1 MPDPGMTV
9 NAQAALRICP
19 RCEATDSQDL
29 IEQTGYHCRRC
40 AFELAH
46 LEVSPSGGVRRVIG
60 WLRAP
65 GDVVGGRYRVRNVLG
80 KGGYAATYLVDDM
93 LLGGK
98 RRALKEI
105 PEQCYDE
112 HESELLGRLHHD
124 GIPDITDRLE
134 IDGMVYLVLE
144 FGGTQT
150 LESERRRSGGC
161 VPLERV
167 GAWMVQVC
175 DVLEYLHGQTPPI
188 VHRDLKPANMLL
200 DEHDRVMLIDFGI
213 AKASLG
219 VEGTRP
225 LARAAT
231 HGFSPPEQILGTGT
245 DARSDVYALGATI
258 YALLTGTV
266 PPPAHERLTGSQ
278 LIPPRVLRPAIP
290 ADLERLILRCLELRP
305 EHRPQSIHQVRT
317 AFPDGWA
324 AKPGLLELL
333 SDDVTVPVFPAHS
346 ANATATID
354 HSPRHRSE
362 TAARS
367 RFTRSPS
374 TWARTA
380 TTVTALLGL
389 GTAVAVL
396 HPWRPGQEPRASRVP
411 GSGSAPPS
419 TAVRSP
425 PPEAAMAVVD
435 AAPREPPPT
444 SPAIVANLP
453 SVEQPV
459 DSGGAPTSAPR
470 PPRDEGSSSPSR
482 PPRAPPA
489 QPALRPRQQALRR
502 PSPATRPP
510 SSVPRPHV
518 TARRNPPAEWVLIP
532 QPARRTD

>member
-1 MPDPGMTV
+1 MSDLHSDPGGDVLDPGMTV
-9 NAQAALRICP
+9 NAQSALRICP

-29 IEQTGYHCRRC
+29 IEQAGYHCRRC

-65 GDVVGGRYRVRNVLG
+65 GDVVGGRYRVKNVLG
-80 KGGYAATYLVDDM
+80 KGGYAATYLVEDM

-112 HESELLGRLHHD
+112 HESELLGRLHHH

-167 GAWMVQVC
+167 AAWMVGVC

-188 VHRDLKPANMLL
+188 VHRDLKPVNMLL

-213 AKASLG
+213 AKASHG

-231 HGFSPPEQILGTGT
+231 HGFSPPERVLGTGT

-266 PPPAHERLTGSQ
+266 PPPAHERLTGSP
-278 LIPPRVLRPAIP
+278 LVPPRVLRPAIP
-290 ADLERLILRCLELRP
+290 ADLERMILWCLELRP
-305 EHRPQSIHQVRT
+305 EHRPQSIHQVR
-317 AFPDGWA
+317 AGFPDTWA
-324 AKPGLLELL
+324 ARPGLLEPV
-333 SDDVTVPVFPAHS
+333 SDDVTVPVIPAHS
-346 ANATATID
+346 ANDTATID

-362 TAARS
+362 PAARS
-367 RFTRSPS
+367 RSTRSRIP
-374 TWARTA
+374 WARTA

-389 GTAVAVL
+389 GTVVAVL
-396 HPWRPGQEPRASRVP
+396 HPWRPEQEPRVSRVP
-411 GSGSAPPS
+411 ESGSAPPS
-419 TAVRSP
+419 TAVSSP
-425 PPEAAMAVVD
+425 PPEAAMA
-435 AAPREPPPT
+435 A
-444 SPAIVANLP
+444 
-453 SVEQPV
+453 VE
-459 DSGGAPTSAPR
+459 A
-470 PPRDEGSSSPSR
+470 
-482 PPRAPPA
+482 
-489 QPALRPRQQALRR
+489 
-502 PSPATRPP
+502 
-510 SSVPRPHV
+510 
-518 TARRNPPAEWVLIP
+518 
-532 QPARRTD
+532 